1 MSTLPLFRYFK
12 TSPEI
17 IRLAVMMY
25 IRYPLSLRNV
35 EDLLHERGIDITHET
50 VRYWWNRFGQ
60 IFSAEI
66 RRNRVQAMRAFRHR
80 RWHLDEVFVK
90 INGIKHYLWRAV
102 DHEGEVL
109 ESYVTK
115 TRDRKAALK
124 FLRKSLRR
132 HGYPEAIVTDGLAS
146 YGAALK
152 YLTSSDERTI
162 GRWLNNRAENS
173 HLPFRRR
180 ERAMLRFRQ
189 MRSLQKFAAIHGSIH
204 NHFNQERHLTSRE
217 IFKSRRDAALT
228 EWRRLCVA

>member
-1 MSTLPLFRYFK
+1 MTILPIFRYFK

-25 IRYPLSLRNV
+25 VRYPLSLRNV
-35 EDLLHERGIDITHET
+35 EGLLHERGIDITYET
-50 VRYWWNRFGQ
+50 VRFWWNRFGQ
-60 IFSAEI
+60 IFAAEI
-66 RRNRVQAMRAFRHR
+66 RRNRTSAMRAFRHR

-90 INGIKHYLWRAV
+90 INGVKHYLWRAV

-109 ESYVTK
+109 ESYFTK

-132 HGYPEAIVTDGLAS
+132 HGSPETIVTDRLGS

-152 YLTSSDERTI
+152 ELVGADARTI
-162 GRWLNNRAENS
+162 GKWLNSRAENS
-173 HLPFRRR
+173 HQPFRRR

-189 MRSLQKFAAIHGSIH
+189 MRSLQKFATIHGSIH
-204 NHFNQERHLTSRE
+204 NHFNQERHLTSRD
-217 IFKSRRDAALT
+217 IFKARRDAAIN
-228 EWRRLCVA
+228 EWRQLCAA

>member
-1 MSTLPLFRYFK
+1 MSTLHIFRYFK

-50 VRYWWNRFGQ
+50 VRYWWKRFGQ
-60 IFSAEI
+60 ILSVEI
-66 RRNRVQAMRAFRHR
+66 RRNRTTAMRAFTHR

-90 INGIKHYLWRAV
+90 INGVKHYLWRAV

-132 HGYPEAIVTDGLAS
+132 HGSPETIVTDGLAS

-152 YLTSSDERTI
+152 NLTGSDKRII

-173 HLPFRRR
+173 HQPFRRR
-180 ERAMLRFRQ
+180 ERAMLRFRP
-189 MRSLQKFAAIHGSIH
+189 MRSLQKFAAIYGSIH
-204 NHFNQERHLTSRE
+204 NYFNYERHLISRQ
-217 IFKSRRDAALT
+217 IFKARRDAT
-228 EWRRLCVA
+228 INEWRQLCAA

>member
-1 MSTLPLFRYFK
+1 MSTLHIFRYFK

-60 IFSAEI
+60 IFSVEI
-66 RRNRVQAMRAFRHR
+66 RRNRTAAMRAFTHR

-90 INGIKHYLWRAV
+90 ISGVKHYLWRAV

-115 TRDRKAALK
+115 VRDRKAALK

-132 HGYPEAIVTDGLAS
+132 HGSPETIVTDGLAS

-152 YLTSSDERTI
+152 NLTGSDKRII

-173 HLPFRRR
+173 HQPFRRR
-180 ERAMLRFRQ
+180 ERAMLRFRP
-189 MRSLQKFAAIHGSIH
+189 MRSLQKFAAIYGSIH
-204 NHFNQERHLTSRE
+204 NYFNYERHLISRQ
-217 IFKSRRDAALT
+217 IFKARRDAT
-228 EWRRLCVA
+228 INEWRQLCAA